1 MRFLFLISLICS
13 FSSAH
18 ANFIWPT
25 AFLAEKWFSIPV
37 IILGLLIEIGFVK
50 YFTKVSWRKSAIVG
64 AAMNMASA
72 TVGVVF
78 SLIVGLFAAALL
90 HTPIAMIFDGIA
102 RAMKIRIDIDLMV
115 LFWLIGY
122 ISSVLV
128 NIWIEGSIIQKM
140 IKLPL
145 SKTFRWLFFANA
157 ISVGICLICFAIDDS
172 HWISLPNA
180 IGIPI
185 FVICIYGIY
194 LAYCKFIKKKEI

>member
-64 AAMNMASA
+64 AAMNIASA

-78 SLIVGLFAAALL
+78 SLIVGVLVSFTLL
-90 HTPIAMIFDGIA
+90 APVGLIFRRMNI
-102 RAMKIRIDIDLMV
+102 MV
-115 LFWLIGY
+115 LYWLIGY
-122 ISSVLV
+122 ICSILV
-128 NIWIEGSIIQKM
+128 NVWIEGSIIQKM
-140 IKLPL
+140 IKLSI
-145 SKTFRWLFFANA
+145 SKTFQWLFFANA

-172 HWISLPNA
+172 HWIGLSEA
-180 IGIPI
+180 IGIPV